1 MEGNIVI
8 SLIITFVIA
17 CVVLFIST
25 SILGNVSGG
34 FDCKNLQGYK
44 ASGSTDADKFPTGT
58 WSGQCHYISQQAIS
72 AQNLLVVILII
83 IAAAAILFVVRNF
96 V

>member
-17 CVVLFIST
+17 CVVLFIAT
-25 SILGNVSGG
+25 SVLGNVSTGI
-34 FDCKNLQGYK
+34 DCTSLQGGNS
-44 ASGSTDADKFPTGT
+44 SGTTDAQKYAAGS
-58 WSGQCHYISQQAIS
+58 WSEQCRNVATQSMS
-72 AQNLLVVILII
+72 AQNLLIVILII

-96 V
+96 L